1 MRIFCSW
8 GEYGHLSDCILKQ
21 IILSFRC
28 SFVRA
33 MCHFPYLFPL
43 SVSCENLVLEKKN
56 HHIYLLLQFSFV
68 LFPVLLYFVN

>member
-1 MRIFCSW
+1 
-8 GEYGHLSDCILKQ
+8 
-21 IILSFRC
+21 
-28 SFVRA
+28 